1 MSKINE
7 NYLKLQRNYLFATV
21 SKKVEEFKIRN
32 PNKKLINLGI
42 GDVTQPLP
50 KVVVDA
56 MKKACEEMQ
65 EKSTFRGYGP
75 ELGYD
80 FLKEKIVKYD
90 YLSKG
95 IIFENDEV
103 FISDGINTD
112 ICNISEIFDVSNK
125 VAIPDP
131 VYPAYLDTNVIAGR
145 SGEFNITNYEK
156 IIYLVANNTNNFK
169 PEIPKTKV
177 DLIYLCYPNNPT
189 GTVLTKDELKEWIDY
204 AKQNKTIILYDS
216 AYEAYIVNENIPHSI
231 YEIDGA
237 KEVAIEFKSFS
248 KSAGFTGVRCAYTIV
263 PKELYGYTK
272 NGEMISLNKLWSR
285 RQNTKFNGVSY
296 ITQRGA
302 EATFLEDAKKE
313 ICKNIQY
320 YLKNANII
328 KSGLNEAGFNAYG
341 AVNSPYIWLKVP
353 SGQNSWQFFDELL
366 EKANVVGLPGSGF
379 GPSGEGYFRLTGFGD
394 YEQTIEAIDR
404 IKNEYT

>member
-1 MSKINE
+1 MSRINE
-7 NYLKLQRNYLFATV
+7 NFLKLQKNYLFAKV
-21 SKKVEEFKIRN
+21 NKKVEEFKVKN
-32 PNKKLINLGI
+32 PGKKIINIGI

-50 KVVVDA
+50 KVVVNA

-80 FLKEKIVKYD
+80 FLKEKIIKYD

-95 IIFENDEV
+95 IRFENDEV
-103 FISDGINTD
+103 FISDGINCD

-125 VAIPDP
+125 VAIQDP
-131 VYPAYLDTNVIAGR
+131 VYPAYLDTNVMAGR

-189 GTVLTKDELKEWIDY
+189 GAVLTKDELKKWVDY
-204 AKQNKTIILYDS
+204 AKQNKAIILYDS
-216 AYEAYIVNENIPHSI
+216 AYEAYIVDKNVPHSI

-248 KSAGFTGVRCAYTIV
+248 KSAGFTGIRCAYTIV
-263 PKELYGYTK
+263 PKELYGYTQNNEK
-272 NGEMISLNKLWSR
+272 VSLNELWSR

-296 ITQRGA
+296 ITKRGS
-302 EATFLEDAKKE
+302 EATFLEEAKKE
-313 ICKNIQY
+313 ISKNIQC
-320 YLKNANII
+320 YLTNANII
-328 KSGLNEAGFNAYG
+328 KSGLNEAGFNTYG

-366 EKANVVGLPGSGF
+366 EKVNIVGLPGRGF
-379 GPSGEGYFRLTGFGD
+379 GPSGEGYFRLTGFGG

>member
-103 FISDGINTD
+103 FISDGINSD

>member
-7 NYLKLQRNYLFATV
+7 NYLKLRKNYLFATV
-21 SKKVEEFKIRN
+21 SRKVEEFKIKN
-32 PNKKLINLGI
+32 SDKKLINLGI

-56 MKKACEEMQ
+56 MKKACEELQ
-65 EKSTFRGYGP
+65 AKNTFRGYGP

-80 FLKEKIVKYD
+80 FLKEKIIQND
-90 YLSKG
+90 YLTKG
-95 IIFENDEV
+95 IKFENDEV
-103 FISDGINTD
+103 FISDGINCD
-112 ICNISEIFDVSNK
+112 ICNISEIFDMNNI
-125 VAIPDP
+125 VAISDP

-189 GTVLTKDELKEWIDY
+189 GAVLTKDELKLWVDY
-204 AKQNKTIILYDS
+204 AKQNNSIILYDS
-216 AYEAYIVNENIPHSI
+216 AYEAYIVDKNVPHSI

-237 KEVAIEFKSFS
+237 KKVAIEFKSFS

-263 PKELYGYTK
+263 PKELYGYTE
-272 NGEMISLNKLWSR
+272 NGEKIDLNELWSR

-302 EATFLEDAKKE
+302 EATYLEDAKKE

-320 YLKNANII
+320 YLTNANTI
-328 KSGLNEAGFNAYG
+328 KNGLTEAGFKAYG
-341 AVNSPYIWLKVP
+341 AKNSPYIWLKVP
-353 SGQNSWQFFDELL
+353 SGKNSWQFFDELL
-366 EKANVVGLPGSGF
+366 EKVNIVGLPGSGF
-379 GPSGEGYFRLTGFGD
+379 GPNGEGYFRLTGYGD
-394 YEQTIEAIDR
+394 YDQTIEAIER
-404 IKNEYT
+404 IKEYL

>member
-90 YLSKG
+90 YLYKG

-103 FISDGINTD
+103 FISDGINSD

-313 ICKNIQY
+313 ISKNIQY

-394 YEQTIEAIDR
+394 YQESLEAIER
-404 IKNEYT
+404 LKQYKT

>member
-90 YLSKG
+90 YLYKG

-103 FISDGINTD
+103 FISDGINSD

-313 ICKNIQY
+313 ISKNIQY